1 MNIWVTKQLRRKIM
15 EILGFG
21 VVNVFAYTQA
31 KTHVCKHKIESFM
44 VSHPRSGNSEAYAK
58 MQIFEG
64 QKTYLPDIKLYLG
77 G

>member
-1 MNIWVTKQLRRKIM
+1 M

-21 VVNVFAYTQA
+21 VVNVF
-31 KTHVCKHKIESFM
+31 ESFM